1 MRAPSKCPSFVSRIL
16 AGDAPGFIV
25 SHIHSAQGARDVV
38 ASRVPAL
45 RPQAV
50 HQRTAAWER
59 ALPPLIISTS
69 SDPNTNPLLLLRSW
83 AWSIRNLSATLV
95 SCSPFPQVME
105 TDWSEPP
112 HDPDQRSSGASGSPG
127 PTRPAPAKR
136 NLACERCWRRKQKCD
151 RLLPACTACSGLGV
165 ECVARSQ
172 QFDFTVEDAGL
183 THATVN
189 GYIDSLKRRVA
200 ELEHKVQVSEQKR
213 IQTTRHASGSA
224 DILSPPGRHRLI
236 DAAAASAQA
245 AGNGQV
251 LGEEESSVQDTM
263 SAIGLL
269 SNKAMAEPRAYSGDV
284 PHRLAMSEV
293 VLAALA
299 VDGHDPS
306 MASSSHQ
313 PAFVMEDHLI
323 PLNRETTID
332 HVRRF
337 LDWTVFLPYLD
348 EDRLFEQYEGVVGNH
363 DQDGNAGAPGLP
375 HFNAYLAIA
384 IGMMMSPEATR
395 LSTLALSLHAAAVKL
410 LPLNLR
416 SQEPLDA
423 LHSIGLHKEPIPQT
437 RLGPDSIYRT
447 RWLFWS
453 IYLLDRSLAST
464 MDRPFSIQD
473 EDISIPVP
481 READDDEPSLS
492 EPTKAKLAFS
502 SHLILH
508 AQLISDIR
516 TNRQTDP
523 MFSYSNLSFWREFPP
538 KPADVAPAVHLPV
551 DCLDQLACRT
561 LMLMVNST
569 PPADTNSAAF
579 LGTSIDVETDAMNS
593 CKRFIEQL
601 YNRSGRG
608 VTTGSFL
615 DAYDVLSAA
624 VVYVCLLQRARNGDQ
639 NGLTQIFEVVSK
651 ASILLTQ
658 FSSRFSA
665 LDVFQQFLLALST
678 RSMEGQARLSPESI
692 PANLPGHLRRLVKH
706 CYMGGTSAG

>member
-59 ALPPLIISTS
+59 EIVWGK
-69 SDPNTNPLLLLRSW
+69 RK
-83 AWSIRNLSATLV
+83 
-95 SCSPFPQVME
+95 
-105 TDWSEPP
+105 
-112 HDPDQRSSGASGSPG
+112 PG
-127 PTRPAPAKR
+127 PDAPSSREAQPGLR
-136 NLACERCWRRKQKCD
+136 ACD

-348 EDRLFEQYEGVVGNH
+348 EDRLFEQYEGV
-363 DQDGNAGAPGLP
+363 
-375 HFNAYLAIA
+375 
-384 IGMMMSPEATR
+384 
-395 LSTLALSLHAAAVKL
+395 
-410 LPLNLR
+410 
-416 SQEPLDA
+416 
-423 LHSIGLHKEPIPQT
+423 
-437 RLGPDSIYRT
+437 
-447 RWLFWS
+447 
-453 IYLLDRSLAST
+453 
-464 MDRPFSIQD
+464 
-473 EDISIPVP
+473 VP